1 MHLSILTASQIVFNG
16 TVQSVGLPGTVAP
29 FQILA
34 GHGPMIS
41 SLVKGNIT
49 YTQEDNLYSFSIQ
62 HGFVSI
68 ARDEVKV
75 VCAPMEA
82 IN

>member
-34 GHGPMIS
+34 GHGPMVS
-41 SLVKGNIT
+41 SLMRGNIT
-49 YTQEDNLYSFSIQ
+49 YAKEGNLYSFSIQ

-68 ARDEVKV
+68 ARDQVKV
-75 VCAPMEA
+75 VCAPVESTH
-82 IN
+82 